1 MIHKRPLV
9 YMRYDTVDVPTFS
22 GSMRGTL
29 SRLLHALGS
38 ALYTDVTAGWGVTR
52 CIVIDIYLL
61 H

>member
-1 MIHKRPLV
+1 
-9 YMRYDTVDVPTFS
+9 MRYDTVDVPTFS